1 MKKQRLRESHI
12 EAAVNRYARDRGWL
26 AFKWTSPSQR
36 GVPDMIY
43 FKEGECLMIEF
54 KAPGKK
60 PTLYQ
65 EAIHRRLKAHGF
77 HVYVVSDIDQG
88 KTLF

>member
-1 MKKQRLRESHI
+1 MSESHI
-12 EAAVNRYARDRGWL
+12 ERTVNQYARSRDWL

-43 FKEGECLMIEF
+43 FRDGECLMIEF

-65 EAIHRRLKAHGF
+65 EAIHRRLKDHGF
-77 HVYVVSDIDQG
+77 DVYVVSDIGQG
-88 KTLF
+88 KLLF

>member
-1 MKKQRLRESHI
+1 MRESHI
-12 EAAVNRYARDRGWL
+12 ERTVNAYARARGWL

-43 FKEGECLMIEF
+43 FKDGECLMIEF

-60 PTLYQ
+60 ATAYQ
-65 EAIHRRLKAHGF
+65 HAIHKRLKEQSF
-77 HVYVVSDIDQG
+77 HVFVVDNVDQG
-88 KTLF
+88 KLLF

>member
-1 MKKQRLRESHI
+1 MRESRV
-12 EAAVNRYARDRGWL
+12 EQAVNDFARKEGWL

-43 FKEGECLMIEF
+43 FKDGVCQMIEF
-54 KAPGKK
+54 KAPGAK
-60 PTLYQ
+60 PSPLQ
-65 EAIHRRLKAHGF
+65 HAIHKRLKEHGF
-77 HVYVVSDIDQG
+77 HVYVVDNIEQG